1 MEPLKL
7 NPVELQR
14 ISQHGVLVHEEVRHE
29 PVQKLLVDELQP
41 VLLSKLP
48 EASIL
53 KLVELQL
60 SVIVVYSLPVP
71 QELLYLM
78 LHDLVEERLHGD
90 VIVQM
95 EEPIQQVMRVSRQ
108 IQYV

>member
-41 VLLSKLP
+41 VLLSELP
-48 EASIL
+48 
-53 KLVELQL
+53 
-60 SVIVVYSLPVP
+60 
-71 QELLYLM
+71 
-78 LHDLVEERLHGD
+78 
-90 VIVQM
+90 
-95 EEPIQQVMRVSRQ
+95 
-108 IQYV
+108 